1 MRFSIIIPVYNRVA
15 FLPRL
20 FASLTA
26 LTYRPLQIILIDDGS
41 VDGSLDCCRNFQ
53 AQPHTDGL
61 HITVLNGGHKGACAA
76 RNAGVHAAEG
86 DYLYFFDSD
95 DEMSPDFFRDVEQA
109 LASAPSADLV
119 CARVRLYFPDGTTR
133 VRDSLFSAS
142 PSHQI
147 ISAMLSTQSMVIRK
161 SFFQACGGWDEAL
174 ARWNDW
180 ELGTRLLLRSPK
192 VVWLERVYH
201 KIHQHEASITG
212 RSFSLSSSD
221 LKKSIEAVLKDTET
235 ANLSCEE
242 LRKTHKA
249 LALKATLLAAAI
261 RRDNAPMTAQ
271 AMRRWAVSRL
281 FPSASLADR
290 LILYAAFRYASAG
303 GRGAW
308 RLYRFL

>member
-161 SFFQACGGWDEAL
+161 SFFRPAADGTKPWRVGTTGNSVRDFCSVRL
-174 ARWNDW
+174 RWF
-180 ELGTRLLLRSPK
+180 GSS
-192 VVWLERVYH
+192 
-201 KIHQHEASITG
+201 ASTT
-212 RSFSLSSSD
+212 
-221 LKKSIEAVLKDTET
+221 KSISTKRV
-235 ANLSCEE
+235 
-242 LRKTHKA
+242 
-249 LALKATLLAAAI
+249 
-261 RRDNAPMTAQ
+261 
-271 AMRRWAVSRL
+271 
-281 FPSASLADR
+281 
-290 LILYAAFRYASAG
+290 
-303 GRGAW
+303 
-308 RLYRFL
+308 